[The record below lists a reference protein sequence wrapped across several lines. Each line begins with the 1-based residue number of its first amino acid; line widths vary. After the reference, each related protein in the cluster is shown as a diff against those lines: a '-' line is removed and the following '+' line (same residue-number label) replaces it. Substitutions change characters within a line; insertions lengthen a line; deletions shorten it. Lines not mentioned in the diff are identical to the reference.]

1 MYNTESEVM
10 VSYDDARAFG
20 TPRAQ
25 LPMAFT
31 NLRLQTGLKGQ
42 FIYDT
47 DLAGFAMWEAGGDS
61 NDILLD
67 AIRSG
72 MNRGMTFC

>member
-1 MYNTESEVM
+1 MMMPEHLVR
-10 VSYDDARAFG
+10 RAHSF
-20 TPRAQ
+20 PW
-25 LPMAFT
+25 AFT